1 MINKKQIKKAFKD
14 YLNKLPYVRTLYKLS
29 IQSKFPAGH
38 FYSPIV
44 DWNEVKEN
52 ENLWTNK
59 DPTELK
65 GIDFNNQEQIE
76 LVREFQKCYFDIPWS
91 DEASE
96 GLSYYFKN
104 IYYSYTDGIFLYSMI
119 RHFKPKRIIEIG
131 SGFSSA
137 LMADTNKLFFDSSIN
152 LTFIEPFPTRL
163 KSLLKKKDLN
173 NILILEQKVQNVP
186 HEIFE
191 DLQAG
196 DFLFIDSSHV
206 SKTGSDVNHIL
217 FNILPRIRKG
227 VFIHFHDIFYPFEYP
242 RPWVNEG
249 RNWNEI
255 YLLRAFLMNNSD
267 FKIKLFSSYLHA
279 LHKTTFKNLPLCYQ
293 NTGGNLWLEKLE

>member
-1 MINKKQIKKAFKD
+1 M
-14 YLNKLPYVRTLYKLS
+14 RTLYKLS

-52 ENLWTNK
+52 ESLWMNN
-59 DPTELK
+59 DPLELK
-65 GIDFNNQEQIE
+65 GIDFNKQGQIE
-76 LVREFQKCYFDIPWS
+76 LIKEFQKYYSDIPWS
-91 DEASE
+91 NEASE
-96 GLSYYFKN
+96 GLIYYFKN

-137 LMADTNKLFFDSSIN
+137 LMADTNKLFFNNSIN

-163 KSLLKKKDLN
+163 RSLLKKKYFN
-173 NILILEQKVQNVP
+173 NILILEKKVQNVP

-191 DLQAG
+191 NLHPG

-217 FNILPRIRKG
+217 FDILPRIRKG

-255 YLLRAFLMNNSD
+255 YLLRAFLINNQVY
-267 FKIKLFSSYLHA
+267 KIRLFSSYLHTF
-279 LHKTTFKNLPLCYQ
+279 HKTTFKNMPLCYK
-293 NTGGNLWLEKLE
+293 NSGGNLWLEKVF